1 VIAAVQAVRQWSR
14 DVLTAWNHFW
24 FAPAAPHTLALIRIL
39 AGLML
44 FYTHLVW
51 SFDLQAFLGTAP
63 WVTREAS
70 QAMFRSPYTWS
81 YLWHLESP
89 WLLWLAHGLALVVF
103 AALTVGFRTRL
114 ASILAWL
121 ITLAY
126 CHRLQGALYGLD
138 QVNAMLAMY
147 LTVGPA
153 GAVWSVDRWLA
164 NRRSAAPATPIPSIG
179 TNLAIRLIQV
189 HLAIVYLFGGISKL
203 KGTAWWDGS
212 AVWLAVANYEYQS
225 LDLSWLGRWIPLI
238 AIFTHVTVFW
248 ETFYPILIWPRLT
261 RPVMLVLAV
270 CVHGSIA
277 IALGM
282 PTFGMA
288 MIIANLA
295 FLEPAF
301 TAAVVHACGQ
311 RLRRHAKPASSAK
324 QTL

>member
-1 VIAAVQAVRQWSR
+1 VIAATAAVRQWAS
-14 DVLTAWNHFW
+14 DVLAGWNRFW
-24 FAPAAPHTLALIRIL
+24 FEPSAPHTLALIRIL
-39 AGLML
+39 GGLML

-51 SFDLQAFLGTAP
+51 SFDLEAFLGAAP
-63 WVTREAS
+63 WVNRDAS
-70 QAMFRSPYTWS
+70 LAMYDSPYTWS
-81 YLWHLESP
+81 YLWHIESP
-89 WLLWLAHGLALVVF
+89 ALLWFLHALALVVF

-114 ASILAWL
+114 MSILAWF

-164 NRRSAAPATPIPSIG
+164 KRRGTATQAPAASVG
-179 TNLAIRLIQV
+179 TNLAIRLMQV
-189 HLAIVYLFGGISKL
+189 HLTIVYLFGGISKL

-212 AVWLAVANYEYQS
+212 ATWLAVANYEYQS
-225 LDLSWLGRWIPLI
+225 LDLTWLGRWIPLL
-238 AIFTHVTVFW
+238 AILTHVTVFW
-248 ETFYPILIWPRLT
+248 ETFYPVLIWPRLT
-261 RPVMLVLAV
+261 RPVMLLLAF

-277 IALGM
+277 VALGM

-295 FLEPAF
+295 CLETAF
-301 TAAVVHACGQ
+301 TARVVTAGG
-311 RLRRHAKPASSAK
+311 RLLGLGPSAAGH
-324 QTL
+324 